1 MLEFTRTNR
10 TRILAI
16 LTIGLMGLF
25 VVRLF
30 YLQIIQHEHY
40 MLLANSE
47 QLRQWKLPAVRGE
60 IYALD
65 GDKPTRLV
73 LNQTVYTL
81 WADPKVVEDATKVSD
96 VLQRVIQPK
105 LRGNY
110 RELLDKKDTR
120 YQILAKDVTYKEAQ
134 AIKKE
139 QLYGIGFERGEKRVY
154 PEGSLASQIVGFVNN
169 DGEGQYGV
177 EGKLDSELKGTD
189 GMLKTVADVRDV
201 PLTIGKE
208 NVNIP
213 AENGKNIVLT
223 IDRNVQAKAEQLIA
237 KHTKRL
243 GATYGS
249 LLVMDPKT
257 GRVLAMANVPT
268 YDPSDLRTITD
279 IANVNNRIVTRP
291 YEPASV
297 IKTVT
302 MATGIDKGVMTPNSR
317 YVNTNF
323 ITIDDATITNVSK
336 NFTGTIT
343 MQTVLDASLNTGT
356 VTMAEW
362 LGGGSINRQARD
374 TMYTYFHDKLGLGER
389 TGIELAGEAKGIVV
403 PPTEV
408 EGNAVRYA
416 NMTFG
421 QGLDVTPLQVATAFS
436 AIVNGGVHVK
446 PTVIAGSMDADG
458 NYQPAPERTGERVLK
473 ESTSTTMREMLY
485 KARGRWDGGSDPK
498 GYAIGGKTGTA
509 QTIENGKYVFSQTE
523 GTYLGLG
530 GEKGELPEY
539 VILTTFAGPNRTY
552 GGFDALPAF
561 TDMSNW
567 MVSYLKLEP
576 KG

>member
-16 LTIGLMGLF
+16 LTLSLMGLF

-30 YLQIIQHEHY
+30 YLQIIQHDHY

-47 QLRQWKLPAVRGE
+47 QLRQRELPAVRGE
-60 IYALD
+60 IYGLD
-65 GDKPTRLV
+65 GDKPIKLV
-73 LNQTVYTL
+73 LNQTVYTV
-81 WADPKVVEDATKVSD
+81 WADPKAIEDPGKISD
-96 VLQRVIQPK
+96 VLRREISGK
-105 LRGNY
+105 LRSNY

-120 YQILAKDVTYKEAQ
+120 YQILATGVTYKEAQ
-134 AIKKE
+134 AVKKE
-139 QLYGIGFERGEKRVY
+139 KLYGIGFLQGEKRVY
-154 PEGSLASQIVGFVNN
+154 PEGQLASQIVGFVNN

-177 EGKLDSELKGTD
+177 EGKLDDQLRGKD
-189 GMLKTVADVRDV
+189 GLLKTVADVRDV
-201 PLTIGKE
+201 PLTIGKD
-208 NVNIP
+208 NINIP

-223 IDRNVQAKAEQLIA
+223 IDRNVQAKAEQILA
-237 KHTKRL
+237 MRANEL
-243 GATYGS
+243 GATYAS
-249 LLVMDPKT
+249 LLVMDPRN

-268 YDPSDLRTITD
+268 YNPSDLRTITN
-279 IANVNNRIVTRP
+279 IADVNNRIITRP

-302 MATGIDKGVMTPNSR
+302 MATGIDKGVMTPESQ
-317 YVNTNF
+317 YVNTNY

-336 NFTGTIT
+336 NFTGTIS

-374 TMYTYFHDKLGLGER
+374 TMYSYFHDKFRLGEL
-389 TGIELAGEAKGIVV
+389 TGIELAGEASGVVV
-403 PPTEV
+403 PPTDV
-408 EGNAVRYA
+408 QGNAVRYA

-421 QGLDVTPLQVATAFS
+421 QGLDVTPLQVASAFS
-436 AIVNGGVHVK
+436 AVVNGGVYIK
-446 PTVIAGSMDADG
+446 PTVIAGSVGTDG
-458 NYQPAPERTGERVLK
+458 NYIPLAARTGERVIK

-485 KARGRWDGGSDPK
+485 KARGRWNGGDDPR
-498 GYAIGGKTGTA
+498 GFSIGGKTGTA

-530 GEKGELPEY
+530 GEKGELPQY

-567 MVSYLKLEP
+567 MVSYLKLKP
-576 KG
+576 KE